1 MPISMPAGHAAFPA
15 GVFQSGW
22 RHRRLILRLA
32 KHEIEARYRG
42 SLLGKLWA
50 ALTPLFLLAMY
61 TFVFV
66 AIFPAK
72 WNDQVHGTANV
83 ALLYFI
89 GLILFDFL
97 FECVVRAPGLV
108 SEYAG
113 LIKKVPFPTE
123 VIAWVALATAVF
135 RAAVSACILLV
146 FYLAVDGLPPVSA
159 LSIPITL
166 APLVLIALGT
176 IWVLAVVGAFVRDV
190 RHLTGL
196 VAPAAMFLTPI
207 FYPLS
212 AVPEP
217 YRYLLYANPLSLAVE
232 DSRRA
237 LFDGGWPQW
246 GMLAAYG
253 IIAWVFVCGAYWTFM
268 RVKMDLADVA

>member
-1 MPISMPAGHAAFPA
+1 MQISVPDGHAAVPA

-22 RHRRLILRLA
+22 RHRRLILRLTR
-32 KHEIEARYRG
+32 HEIEARYRG
-42 SLLGKLWA
+42 SLLGRLWA
-50 ALTPLFLLAMY
+50 VLTPLFMLAMY

-72 WNDQVHGTANV
+72 WNDQVYGTANV
-83 ALLYFI
+83 ALLYFV

-97 FECVVRAPGLV
+97 FESVIRAPMLV
-108 SEYAG
+108 GEYAS
-113 LIKKVPFPTE
+113 LIKKVPFPVE
-123 VIAWVALATAVF
+123 VIAWVALATAAF
-135 RAAVSACILLV
+135 RGVVSACILLI
-146 FYLAVDGLPPVSA
+146 FYLVVDGLPPVSA

-166 APLVLIALGT
+166 APLALVALGS
-176 IWVLAVVGAFVRDV
+176 IWLLAPVGAFVRDV
-190 RHLTGL
+190 RHLIGL
-196 VAPAAMFLTPI
+196 AAPAAMFLTPI

-232 DSRRA
+232 DTRRA
-237 LFDGGWPQW
+237 LFEGGWPQW
-246 GMLAAYG
+246 GALAAYS
-253 IIAWVFVCGAYWTFM
+253 IIAWAFVSGAYWTFM